1 MFGVPVSLQIS
12 DVLRFVPV
20 QWFLLFGIL
29 AVGVIVSFFTIS
41 FNRRL
46 LERAGVPDAIE
57 GTAFERSAREFGTS
71 TVSILAKLS
80 GYFLFL
86 VFVVIALTSAG
97 FDYVTGIWTVVVA
110 FLPQVFVAILVVM
123 IGLIVGDKVGLLV
136 DERLRG
142 VKIPEVGILPGVAKW
157 SVVYVAILIALAQ
170 VRVATGALVVLLG
183 AYAFALVVV
192 PALAFR
198 DLLASGAAGLYLL
211 LTEPY
216 AIGDQVRIGGVE
228 GVVQEIDVFVTQVES
243 DGEEY
248 LVPNRKA
255 FTQGVVRVRD

>member
-1 MFGVPVSLQIS
+1 MFGASVGLQLTEFAQYVPIKWLLLAGILLVGAVVSL
-12 DVLRFVPV
+12 F
-20 QWFLLFGIL
+20 
-29 AVGVIVSFFTIS
+29 AVS

-46 LERAGVPDAIE
+46 LERLGVPSAIE

-86 VFVVIALTSAG
+86 VFVVVALTTAG
-97 FDYVTGIWTVVVA
+97 FSYVSGIWTVVVA

-123 IGLIVGDKVGLLV
+123 FGLIVGDKIGLLV
-136 DERLRG
+136 DERLRS
-142 VKIPEVGILPGVAKW
+142 VKIPEVGVLPVVAKW
-157 SVVYVAILIALAQ
+157 SVVYVALLIALAQ
-170 VRVATGALVVLLG
+170 VRVATGALIVLLA

-211 LTEPY
+211 LSEPY

>member
-1 MFGVPVSLQIS
+1 MFGASVGLQ
-12 DVLRFVPV
+12 LTEFTQFVPIR
-20 QWFLLFGIL
+20 WLLLTGIL
-29 AVGVIVSFFTIS
+29 LMGAVVSIFAVS

-46 LERAGVPDAIE
+46 LERLGVPSAIE

-86 VFVVIALTSAG
+86 VFVVVALTTAG
-97 FDYVTGIWTVVVA
+97 FSYVTGIWTVVVA

-123 IGLIVGDKVGLLV
+123 FGLIVGDKIGLLV
-136 DERLRG
+136 DERLRS
-142 VKIPEVGILPGVAKW
+142 VKIPEVGVLPAVAKW
-157 SVVYVAILIALAQ
+157 SVVYVALLIALAQ
-170 VRVATGALVVLLG
+170 VRVATGALVVLLA

-255 FTQGVVRVRD
+255 FTQGVVRVRN

>member
-1 MFGVPVSLQIS
+1 MFGASVGLQLTEFTQYVPIQWLLLAGILLVGAVVSL
-12 DVLRFVPV
+12 F
-20 QWFLLFGIL
+20 
-29 AVGVIVSFFTIS
+29 AVS

-46 LERAGVPDAIE
+46 LERLGVPSAIE

-86 VFVVIALTSAG
+86 VFVVVALTTAG
-97 FDYVTGIWTVVVA
+97 FSYVTGIWTVVVA

-123 IGLIVGDKVGLLV
+123 FGLIVGDKIGLLV
-136 DERLRG
+136 DERLRS
-142 VKIPEVGILPGVAKW
+142 VKIPEVGVLPAVAKW
-157 SVVYVAILIALAQ
+157 SVVYVALLIALAQ
-170 VRVATGALVVLLG
+170 VRVATGALVVLLA

-211 LTEPY
+211 LSEPY